1 MWRCKALRLCDKA
14 RKIKM
19 EETNFSVETGR
30 ASSLKSQNDMSQQSP
45 KKVRKK
51 RSLWKSWK
59 RMKGRTKIYLIV
71 LHLFALVGAAILG
84 AWAFFELGFTNN
96 RGGADR
102 NNRYLSGSQQY
113 VAQADSID
121 RQDQALN
128 GYRSLSVLRQFYP
141 KNADLIF
148 HAARFSDRPTAVQEM
163 VYAANMY
170 MQGDEHALAY
180 KKMAADVENVL
191 KSNKLQPFEGNVIPW
206 MNDSAWPALKAA
218 VIKDTAV
225 IYEAARLT
233 GVEPRLIVGC
243 LIGEQVRLF
252 NSKRE
257 MYKRYL
263 GPMKVL
269 SVQSQFSL
277 GVNGI
282 KDFTAMQ
289 VERNLTDTA
298 SIFYMGK
305 PYEHIL
311 DFQTADHQSERF
323 SRLTNY
329 RNHLYSYIYTGC
341 ILHQTMLQWRR
352 SGYDIVNRPDILFTL
367 FNLGF
372 AASKPGPDPQ
382 CGGSHI
388 TVHDEVYTFGVI
400 CNDFYFSGELA
411 EQFPMKA
418 KRFADE

>member
-1 MWRCKALRLCDKA
+1 
-14 RKIKM
+14 M
-19 EETNFSVETGR
+19 EETNSSVETCQG
-30 ASSLKSQNDMSQQSP
+30 ASLQSSDNASQNAS

-59 RMKGRTKIYLIV
+59 RLKGRTKFYLIV
-71 LHLFALVGAAILG
+71 LHLFALVGAGILG
-84 AWAFFELGFTNN
+84 AWAFYELGFTNN
-96 RGGADR
+96 KGGADQ
-102 NNRYLSGSQQY
+102 NNRYLSENQKYTSRSDSVDSQEQILT
-113 VAQADSID
+113 D
-121 RQDQALN
+121 
-128 GYRSLSVLRQFYP
+128 YRSLSVFRHFYP

-148 HAARFSDRPTAVQEM
+148 NAAQFSDRPTAISEM
-163 VYAANMY
+163 LYAANMY
-170 MQGDEHALAY
+170 MQNDEHAAAY
-180 KKMAADVENVL
+180 QKMNADINNIL
-191 KSNKLQPFEGNVIPW
+191 KSNKMKSFEGNVIPW

-218 VIKDTAV
+218 ILKDTAV

-243 LIGEQVRLF
+243 LVGEQVRLF

-323 SRLTNY
+323 NRLTNY

-341 ILHQTMLQWRR
+341 ILHQTMLQWKR

-372 AASKPGPDPQ
+372 AASKPGPDPK

-388 TVHDEVYTFGVI
+388 TVHDQIYTFGVI
-400 CNDFYFSGELA
+400 CNDFYYSGELA
-411 EQFPMKA
+411 EQFPLKA

>member
-1 MWRCKALRLCDKA
+1 
-14 RKIKM
+14 M
-19 EETNFSVETGR
+19 EETNSSVETVH
-30 ASSLKSQNDMSQQSP
+30 APSLQSNGNTSQQTS
-45 KKVRKK
+45 KKLRKK

-59 RMKGRTKIYLIV
+59 RLKGHSKFYLIV
-71 LHLFALVGAAILG
+71 LHLFALVGAGILG

-96 RGGADR
+96 KGGADQ
-102 NNRYLSGSQQY
+102 NNRYLSERQKYTSQS
-113 VAQADSID
+113 DSID
-121 RQDQALN
+121 SQEQILTD
-128 GYRSLSVLRQFYP
+128 YRSLSVLRHFYP

-148 HAARFSDRPTAVQEM
+148 NAAQYSDRPTAISEM
-163 VYAANMY
+163 LYAANMY
-170 MQGDEHALAY
+170 MQDDEHATAY
-180 KKMAADVENVL
+180 QKMVDDINNLL
-191 KSNKLQPFEGNVIPW
+191 KTNKMSPFEGNVVPW

-218 VIKDTAV
+218 ILKDSAV

-243 LIGEQVRLF
+243 LVGEQVRLF

-323 SRLTNY
+323 NRLTNY

-341 ILHQTMLQWRR
+341 ILHQTMLQWKR
-352 SGYDIVNRPDILFTL
+352 SGYDITNRPDILFTL

-388 TVHDEVYTFGVI
+388 TVHDEIYTFGVI
-400 CNDFYFSGELA
+400 CNDFYYSGELA
-411 EQFPMKA
+411 EQFPLKA

>member
-1 MWRCKALRLCDKA
+1 
-14 RKIKM
+14 M
-19 EETNFSVETGR
+19 EETNHSVETFPETSLQSSDN
-30 ASSLKSQNDMSQQSP
+30 ASQRP
-45 KKVRKK
+45 TKKVRKK

-59 RMKGRTKIYLIV
+59 RLKGRTKCYLVV
-71 LHLFALVGAAILG
+71 LHLFALIGAGILG

-96 RGGADR
+96 KGGADK
-102 NNRYLSGSQQY
+102 NNRYLTESQHY
-113 VAQADSID
+113 LASSDSVNS
-121 RQDQALN
+121 QEAALN
-128 GYRSLSVLRQFYP
+128 GYRDLSVLRQFYP

-148 HAARFSDRPTAVQEM
+148 NAAQYSDRPTAVQEM
-163 VYAANMY
+163 IYAANMY
-170 MQGDEHALAY
+170 MQDDDHAVAY
-180 KKMAADVENVL
+180 RKMVDDVDNILKSKKM
-191 KSNKLQPFEGNVIPW
+191 QPFEGNVIPW

-218 VIKDTAV
+218 ILKDSAL

-243 LIGEQVRLF
+243 LVGEQVRLF

-289 VERNLTDTA
+289 VERNLIDTA

-311 DFQTADHQSERF
+311 DFQTENHQAERI

-388 TVHDEVYTFGVI
+388 TVHDAIYTFGVI

-411 EQFPMKA
+411 EQFPLKA
-418 KRFADE
+418 KRFVDE

>member
-1 MWRCKALRLCDKA
+1 MLCVFT
-14 RKIKM
+14 INPNITM
-19 EETNFSVETGR
+19 EETNPNVETLR
-30 ASSLKSQNDMSQQSP
+30 ATSLQTSE
-45 KKVRKK
+45 KVRKK

-59 RMKGRTKIYLIV
+59 RLKGRTKFYLIV
-71 LHLFALVGAAILG
+71 LHLFALVGAGILG
-84 AWAFFELGFTNN
+84 AWAFYELGFTNN
-96 RGGADR
+96 NGGTDK
-102 NNRYLSGSQQY
+102 NNRYLSEKQQY
-113 VAQADSID
+113 ISAVDSANS
-121 RQDQALN
+121 QEAALN

-148 HAARFSDRPTAVQEM
+148 NAAQFSDRPTAVQEM
-163 VYAANMY
+163 IYAANMY
-170 MQGDEHALAY
+170 MQDDDHAAAY
-180 KKMAADVENVL
+180 QKMIADVDNVL
-191 KSNKLQPFEGNVIPW
+191 KSNKMRPFEGNVIPW

-218 VIKDTAV
+218 ILKDTAV

-243 LIGEQVRLF
+243 LVGEQVRLF

-289 VERNLTDTA
+289 VERNLTNDT
-298 SIFYMGK
+298 SIYYMGK
-305 PYEHIL
+305 QYEHIL
-311 DFQTADHQSERF
+311 DFQTADHQTERF
-323 SRLTNY
+323 NRLTNY
-329 RNHLYSYIYTGC
+329 HNHLYSYIYTGC
-341 ILHQTMLQWRR
+341 ILHQTMLQWKR
-352 SGYDIVNRPDILFTL
+352 SGYDITNRPDILFTL

-372 AASKPGPDPQ
+372 QASKPGPDPK

-388 TVHDEVYTFGVI
+388 TVHDAVYTFGVI
-400 CNDFYFSGELA
+400 CNDFYYSGELA
-411 EQFPMKA
+411 EHFPLKA
-418 KRFADE
+418 QRFADE

>member
-1 MWRCKALRLCDKA
+1 
-14 RKIKM
+14 M
-19 EETNFSVETGR
+19 EETNHSVETFPET
-30 ASSLKSQNDMSQQSP
+30 SLQSFDNASQQTS

-59 RMKGRTKIYLIV
+59 RLKGRTKFYLIV
-71 LHLFALVGAAILG
+71 LHLFALVGAGILG

-96 RGGADR
+96 KGGADQ
-102 NNRYLSGSQQY
+102 NNRYLSESQHY
-113 VAQADSID
+113 LASSDSMNS
-121 RQDQALN
+121 QEAALN
-128 GYRSLSVLRQFYP
+128 GYRNLSVLRQFYP

-148 HAARFSDRPTAVQEM
+148 NAAQYSDRPTAVQEM
-163 VYAANMY
+163 IYAANMY
-170 MQGDEHALAY
+170 MQDDDHAIAY
-180 KKMAADVENVL
+180 RKMVGDVENIL
-191 KSNKLQPFEGNVIPW
+191 KSKKITPFEGNVVPW

-218 VIKDTAV
+218 ILKDSAL

-243 LIGEQVRLF
+243 LVGEQVRLF

-311 DFQTADHQSERF
+311 DFQTENHQAERI

-352 SGYDIVNRPDILFTL
+352 SGYDIVHRPDILFTL

-388 TVHDEVYTFGVI
+388 TVHDAIYTFGVI

-411 EQFPMKA
+411 EQFPLKA

>member
-1 MWRCKALRLCDKA
+1 
-14 RKIKM
+14 M
-19 EETNFSVETGR
+19 EETNPSVETLR
-30 ASSLKSQNDMSQQSP
+30 ATSLQSENKTSQQTS

-59 RMKGRTKIYLIV
+59 RLKGRSKAYIIV
-71 LHLFALVGAAILG
+71 LHLFALVGAGILG
-84 AWAFFELGFTNN
+84 AWAFYELGFTNN
-96 RGGADR
+96 KGGADK

-113 VAQADSID
+113 AAIKDSVNS
-121 RQDQALN
+121 QEKTLK
-128 GYRSLSVLRQFYP
+128 GYRDLSVLRQFYP

-148 HAARFSDRPTAVQEM
+148 NAAQFSDRPTAVQEM
-163 VYAANMY
+163 IYAANMY
-170 MQGDEHALAY
+170 MQDDEHATAY
-180 KKMAADVENVL
+180 RKMSDDVDNIL
-191 KSNKLQPFEGNVIPW
+191 KSNRMQPFEGNVIPW

-289 VERNLTDTA
+289 VERNLINDT
-298 SIFYMGK
+298 SIYYMGK
-305 PYEHIL
+305 QYEHIL
-311 DFQTADHQSERF
+311 DFQTADHQTERF
-323 SRLTNY
+323 NRLTNY
-329 RNHLYSYIYTGC
+329 HNHLYSYIYTGC
-341 ILHQTMLQWRR
+341 ILHQTMLQWKR
-352 SGYDIVNRPDILFTL
+352 SGYDITNRPDILFTL

-388 TVHDEVYTFGVI
+388 TVHDAVYTFGVI

>member
-1 MWRCKALRLCDKA
+1 
-14 RKIKM
+14 M
-19 EETNFSVETGR
+19 EETNPSVEACHG
-30 ASSLKSQNDMSQQSP
+30 ASLQSSDNASQQP
-45 KKVRKK
+45 TKKVRKK

-59 RMKGRTKIYLIV
+59 RLKGRTKFYLIV
-71 LHLFALVGAAILG
+71 LHLFALVGAGILG

-96 RGGADR
+96 NGGADK
-102 NNRYLSGSQQY
+102 NNRYLTESQHY
-113 VAQADSID
+113 LASSDSVNS
-121 RQDQALN
+121 QEAALN
-128 GYRSLSVLRQFYP
+128 GYRHLSVLRQFYP

-148 HAARFSDRPTAVQEM
+148 NAARYSDRPTAVQEM
-163 VYAANMY
+163 IYAANMY
-170 MQGDEHALAY
+170 MQEDDHADAY
-180 KKMAADVENVL
+180 RKMVDDVDNILKSKKM
-191 KSNKLQPFEGNVIPW
+191 QPFEGNVIPW
-206 MNDSAWPALKAA
+206 MNDSAWSALKAA
-218 VIKDTAV
+218 ILKDSAL

-243 LIGEQVRLF
+243 LVGEQVRLF

-311 DFQTADHQSERF
+311 DFQTANHQAERI

-388 TVHDEVYTFGVI
+388 TVHDAIYTFGVI

-411 EQFPMKA
+411 EQFPLKA

>member
-1 MWRCKALRLCDKA
+1 
-14 RKIKM
+14 M
-19 EETNFSVETGR
+19 EETNPSVETR
-30 ASSLKSQNDMSQQSP
+30 LIASLQST
-45 KKVRKK
+45 KKPRKK
-51 RSLWKSWK
+51 RTLWKSWK
-59 RMKGRTKIYLIV
+59 RLKGRTKFYLIV
-71 LHLFALVGAAILG
+71 LHLFALIGVGILG
-84 AWAFFELGFTNN
+84 AWAFYELGFTNDK
-96 RGGADR
+96 GGADQ
-102 NNRYLSGSQQY
+102 NNRYLSEKQEYTAQSDSVDSQQRTL
-113 VAQADSID
+113 AD
-121 RQDQALN
+121 
-128 GYRSLSVLRQFYP
+128 YRLLSVLREFYP

-148 HAARFSDRPTAVQEM
+148 NAAQFSDRPTAVQEM
-163 VYAANMY
+163 IYAAKMY
-170 MQGDEHALAY
+170 MQDDDHATAYQKMVGDV
-180 KKMAADVENVL
+180 DNIL
-191 KSNKLQPFEGNVIPW
+191 KSKRMQPFEGNVIPW

-218 VIKDTAV
+218 ILKDSALV
-225 IYEAARLT
+225 YEAARLT

-243 LIGEQVRLF
+243 LVGEQVRLF

-282 KDFTAMQ
+282 KDYTAMQ

-311 DFQTADHQSERF
+311 DFQTENHQAERI

-372 AASKPGPDPQ
+372 QASKPGPDPQ

-388 TVHDEVYTFGVI
+388 KVHDEVYTFGVI
-400 CNDFYFSGELA
+400 CNDFYYSGELA
-411 EQFPMKA
+411 EQFPLKA

>member
-1 MWRCKALRLCDKA
+1 
-14 RKIKM
+14 M
-19 EETNFSVETGR
+19 EETNASVE
-30 ASSLKSQNDMSQQSP
+30 AQNLEPLQSP
-45 KKVRKK
+45 RKTRKK
-51 RSLWKSWK
+51 FSLWKSWE
-59 RMKGRTKIYLIV
+59 RLKGRSKFYLIV
-71 LHLFALVGAAILG
+71 LHLFALIGAGILA
-84 AWAFFELGFTNN
+84 AWGFYELGFTNN
-96 RGGADR
+96 KGGADK
-102 NNRYLSGSQQY
+102 NNRYLTDSQHY
-113 VAQADSID
+113 AAQSDSID
-121 RQDQALN
+121 SQAQALS
-128 GYRSLSVLRQFYP
+128 GYRNLSVLRQFYP

-148 HAARFSDRPTAVQEM
+148 HAAQFSDRPSAVQEM
-163 VYAANMY
+163 IYAANMY
-170 MQGDEHALAY
+170 MQGDEY
-180 KKMAADVENVL
+180 GDVYRKAVQDVDNLL
-191 KSNKLQPFEGNVIPW
+191 KSKKGKTFEGNVIPW

-218 VIKDTAV
+218 ILKDTAV

-243 LIGEQVRLF
+243 LVGEQVRLF

-257 MYKRYL
+257 MFKRYL

-323 SRLTNY
+323 NRLTNY
-329 RNHLYSYIYTGC
+329 HNHLYSYLYTGC
-341 ILHQTMLQWRR
+341 ILHQTMLQWKR
-352 SGYDIVNRPDILFTL
+352 SGYDITNRPDILFTL

-372 AASKPGPDPQ
+372 QASKPGPDPK

-411 EQFPMKA
+411 EQFPLKA
-418 KRFADE
+418 ERFAHE

>member
-1 MWRCKALRLCDKA
+1 
-14 RKIKM
+14 M
-19 EETNFSVETGR
+19 EETNSSVETVH
-30 ASSLKSQNDMSQQSP
+30 APSLQSNGNTSQQTS
-45 KKVRKK
+45 KKIRKK

-59 RMKGRTKIYLIV
+59 RLKGRSKFYLIV
-71 LHLFALVGAAILG
+71 LHLFALVGAGILG

-96 RGGADR
+96 KGGADQ
-102 NNRYLSGSQQY
+102 NNRYLSEKQKYTSQS
-113 VAQADSID
+113 DSID
-121 RQDQALN
+121 SQEQILTD
-128 GYRSLSVLRQFYP
+128 YRSLSVLRHFYP

-148 HAARFSDRPTAVQEM
+148 NAAQYSDRPTAISEM
-163 VYAANMY
+163 LYAANMY
-170 MQGDEHALAY
+170 MQDDEHATAY
-180 KKMAADVENVL
+180 QKMVDDINNIL
-191 KSNKLQPFEGNVIPW
+191 KTNKMSPFEGNVVPW

-218 VIKDTAV
+218 ILKDSAV

-243 LIGEQVRLF
+243 LVGEQVRLF

-323 SRLTNY
+323 NRLTNY

-341 ILHQTMLQWRR
+341 ILHQTMLQWKR
-352 SGYDIVNRPDILFTL
+352 SGYDITNRPDILFTL

-388 TVHDEVYTFGVI
+388 TVHDEIYTFGVI
-400 CNDFYFSGELA
+400 CNDFYYSGELA
-411 EQFPMKA
+411 EQFPLKA

>member
-1 MWRCKALRLCDKA
+1 M
-14 RKIKM
+14 INNNM
-19 EETNFSVETGR
+19 ENISKPETTA
-30 ASSLKSQNDMSQQSP
+30 ASSGNA
-45 KKVRKK
+45 KKQRKK
-51 RSLWKSWK
+51 RTLWKSWK
-59 RMKGRTKIYLIV
+59 RLKGKSKFYLIV
-71 LHLFALVGAAILG
+71 LHLFALIGVGILG

-96 RGGADR
+96 NGGADQ
-102 NNRYLSGSQQY
+102 NNRYLSESQQY
-113 VAQADSID
+113 LASSDSVNSQEVA
-121 RQDQALN
+121 LE
-128 GYRSLSVLRQFYP
+128 GYRALSILRQFYP

-148 HAARFSDRPTAVQEM
+148 QAAQHSDRPTAVQEM
-163 VYAANMY
+163 IYAANMY
-170 MQGDEHALAY
+170 MQDDDYATAYHKMVGDV
-180 KKMAADVENVL
+180 DNIL
-191 KSNKLQPFEGNVIPW
+191 KSKKIQPFEGNVIPW

-218 VIKDTAV
+218 ILKDSAL
-225 IYEAARLT
+225 INEAARLT

-243 LIGEQVRLF
+243 LVGEQVRLF

-289 VERNLTDTA
+289 VERNLTDT
-298 SIFYMGK
+298 SSLFYMGK

-311 DFQTADHQSERF
+311 DFQTENHQAERV

-388 TVHDEVYTFGVI
+388 TVHDQVYTFGVI
-400 CNDFYFSGELA
+400 CNDFYYSGELA
-411 EQFPMKA
+411 EQFPLKA

>member
-1 MWRCKALRLCDKA
+1 M
-14 RKIKM
+14 INNNM
-19 EETNFSVETGR
+19 ENIAKPEMAA
-30 ASSLKSQNDMSQQSP
+30 ASSENA
-45 KKVRKK
+45 KKQRKK

-59 RMKGRTKIYLIV
+59 RLKGRSKFYLIM
-71 LHLFALVGAAILG
+71 LHLFALVGAGILG
-84 AWAFFELGFTNN
+84 AWAFYELGFTNN
-96 RGGADR
+96 KGGTDK
-102 NNRYLSGSQQY
+102 NNRYLTESQQY
-113 VAQADSID
+113 IPQSDSVSSQEQTLD
-121 RQDQALN
+121 D
-128 GYRSLSVLRQFYP
+128 YRSLSLFRNFYP

-148 HAARFSDRPTAVQEM
+148 NAAQYSDRPTAVREM
-163 VYAANMY
+163 LYAANMY
-170 MQGDEHALAY
+170 MQDDDHAVAY
-180 KKMAADVENVL
+180 QKMMADLDNL
-191 KSNKLQPFEGNVIPW
+191 IKSNKMQPFEGNVVPW

-218 VIKDTAV
+218 ILKDSAL
-225 IYEAARLT
+225 INEAARLT

-243 LIGEQVRLF
+243 LVGEQVRLF

-323 SRLTNY
+323 NRLTNY

-341 ILHQTMLQWRR
+341 ILHQTMLQWKR

-372 AASKPGPDPQ
+372 AASKPGPDPK

-388 TVHDEVYTFGVI
+388 TVAGEIYTFGVI

-411 EQFPMKA
+411 EHFPMRA

>member
-1 MWRCKALRLCDKA
+1 
-14 RKIKM
+14 M
-19 EETNFSVETGR
+19 EETNPNVETFHET
-30 ASSLKSQNDMSQQSP
+30 SLQTL

-51 RSLWKSWK
+51 RTLWKSWK
-59 RMKGRTKIYLIV
+59 RLKGRSKFYLIV
-71 LHLFALVGAAILG
+71 VHLFALVGLAILG

-96 RGGADR
+96 KGGADK
-102 NNRYLSGSQQY
+102 NNRYLSETQDYAASSDSVSSQE
-113 VAQADSID
+113 
-121 RQDQALN
+121 QALN
-128 GYRSLSVLRQFYP
+128 GYRSLAVLRQFYP

-148 HAARFSDRPTAVQEM
+148 NAAQYSDRPTAVQEM
-163 VYAANMY
+163 IFAANMY
-170 MQGDEHALAY
+170 IQDDDHAAAYQKMMGDV
-180 KKMAADVENVL
+180 DNVL
-191 KSNKLQPFEGNVIPW
+191 KSNKMQPFEGNVIPW

-218 VIKDTAV
+218 VIKDSAV

-257 MYKRYL
+257 MYKQYL

-298 SIFYMGK
+298 SIYYMGK
-305 PYEHIL
+305 QYEHIL

-372 AASKPGPDPQ
+372 QASKPGPEPK

-388 TVHDEVYTFGVI
+388 TVHDQIYTFGVI

-411 EQFPMKA
+411 EQFPMQA

>member
-1 MWRCKALRLCDKA
+1 
-14 RKIKM
+14 M
-19 EETNFSVETGR
+19 EETNLSVETCHG
-30 ASSLKSQNDMSQQSP
+30 ASLQSSDNVTKQSS

-59 RMKGRTKIYLIV
+59 RLKGRSKFYLIV
-71 LHLFALVGAAILG
+71 LHLFALVGAGILG

-96 RGGADR
+96 TGGVDQ
-102 NNRYLSGSQQY
+102 NNRYLSENQQY
-113 VAQADSID
+113 LASFDSVKS
-121 RQDQALN
+121 QDAVLN
-128 GYRSLSVLRQFYP
+128 SYRDLSVFRQFYP

-148 HAARFSDRPTAVQEM
+148 NAAQYSDRPAAVREM
-163 VYAANMY
+163 IHAANMY
-170 MQGDEHALAY
+170 MQDDDHAIAY
-180 KKMAADVENVL
+180 RKMVGDVENIL
-191 KSNKLQPFEGNVIPW
+191 KSKKITPFEGNVVPW

-218 VIKDTAV
+218 ILKDSAV

-233 GVEPRLIVGC
+233 GVEPRLIVAC
-243 LIGEQVRLF
+243 LVGEQVRLF

-257 MYKRYL
+257 MYKQYL

-311 DFQTADHQSERF
+311 DFRTENHQAERID
-323 SRLTNY
+323 RLTNY

-352 SGYDIVNRPDILFTL
+352 SGYDIVQRPDILFTL

-372 AASKPGPDPQ
+372 AASKPGPDPK

-388 TVHDEVYTFGVI
+388 TVHDQIYTFGVI

-411 EQFPMKA
+411 EQFPLKA

>member
-1 MWRCKALRLCDKA
+1 
-14 RKIKM
+14 M
-19 EETNFSVETGR
+19 EETNHSVETFPETSLQ
-30 ASSLKSQNDMSQQSP
+30 SSDNASQQP
-45 KKVRKK
+45 TKKVRKK

-59 RMKGRTKIYLIV
+59 RLKGRTKFYLVV
-71 LHLFALVGAAILG
+71 LHLFALVGAGILG

-96 RGGADR
+96 KGGADK
-102 NNRYLSGSQQY
+102 NNRYLTESQHY
-113 VAQADSID
+113 LASSDSVNS
-121 RQDQALN
+121 QEAALN
-128 GYRSLSVLRQFYP
+128 GYRDLSVLRQFYP

-148 HAARFSDRPTAVQEM
+148 NAAQYSDRSTAVQEM
-163 VYAANMY
+163 IYAANMY
-170 MQGDEHALAY
+170 MQDDDHAVAY
-180 KKMAADVENVL
+180 RKMVDDVDNIL
-191 KSNKLQPFEGNVIPW
+191 KSQKMQPFEGNVIPW

-218 VIKDTAV
+218 ILKDSAL

-243 LIGEQVRLF
+243 LVGEQVRLF

-311 DFQTADHQSERF
+311 DFQTDNHQAERI

-388 TVHDEVYTFGVI
+388 TVHDAIYTFGVI

-411 EQFPMKA
+411 EQFPLKA
-418 KRFADE
+418 KRFVDE

>member
-1 MWRCKALRLCDKA
+1 M
-14 RKIKM
+14 
-19 EETNFSVETGR
+19 
-30 ASSLKSQNDMSQQSP
+30 
-45 KKVRKK
+45 
-51 RSLWKSWK
+51 
-59 RMKGRTKIYLIV
+59 
-71 LHLFALVGAAILG
+71 LHLFALVGEGILG
-84 AWAFFELGFTNN
+84 AWAFYELGFTNN
-96 RGGADR
+96 KGGADK

-113 VAQADSID
+113 AAIKDSVNS
-121 RQDQALN
+121 QEKTLK
-128 GYRSLSVLRQFYP
+128 GYRDLSVLRQFYP

-148 HAARFSDRPTAVQEM
+148 SAAQFSDRPTAVQEM
-163 VYAANMY
+163 IYAANMY
-170 MQGDEHALAY
+170 MQDDEHATAY
-180 KKMAADVENVL
+180 RKMSDDVDNIL
-191 KSNKLQPFEGNVIPW
+191 KSNRMQPFEGNVIPW

-289 VERNLTDTA
+289 VERNLTNDS

-305 PYEHIL
+305 QYEHIL

-323 SRLTNY
+323 NRLTNY
-329 RNHLYSYIYTGC
+329 HNHLYSYIYTGC
-341 ILHQTMLQWRR
+341 ILHQTMLQWKR
-352 SGYDIVNRPDILFTL
+352 SGYDITNRPDILFTL

-372 AASKPGPDPQ
+372 AASKPGPDPK

-388 TVHDEVYTFGVI
+388 TVHDAVYTFGVI

>member
-1 MWRCKALRLCDKA
+1 
-14 RKIKM
+14 M
-19 EETNFSVETGR
+19 EETN
-30 ASSLKSQNDMSQQSP
+30 SSEDTLHAAYLQYPDNIYKQTP
-45 KKVRKK
+45 KKVRKR
-51 RSLWKSWK
+51 RSLWKTWK
-59 RMKGRTKIYLIV
+59 RLKGRTKFYLIV
-71 LHLFALVGAAILG
+71 LHLFALVGAGILG
-84 AWAFFELGFTNN
+84 AWVFYELGFTNN
-96 RGGADR
+96 KGGADK
-102 NNRYLSGSQQY
+102 NNRYLSGNQQY
-113 VAQADSID
+113 LSQSDSINSQEQTLD
-121 RQDQALN
+121 
-128 GYRSLSVLRQFYP
+128 GYRSLSILRQFYP

-148 HAARFSDRPTAVQEM
+148 NAAKYSNRPTAIQEM
-163 VYAANMY
+163 IYAANMY
-170 MQGDEHALAY
+170 MQDDKHASAY
-180 KKMAADVENVL
+180 QKMVIDIDNVL
-191 KSNKLQPFEGNVIPW
+191 ESNKMQAFEGNVIPW

-218 VIKDTAV
+218 ILKDTAV

-243 LIGEQVRLF
+243 LVGEQVRLF

-311 DFQTADHQSERF
+311 DFQTADHQTERF
-323 SRLTNY
+323 NRLTNY

-341 ILHQTMLQWRR
+341 ILHQTMLQWKR

-372 AASKPGPDPQ
+372 AASKPGPDPK

-388 TVHDEVYTFGVI
+388 KVHDEIYTFGVI
-400 CNDFYFSGELA
+400 CNDFYYSGELA
-411 EQFPMKA
+411 EQFPLKA

>member
-1 MWRCKALRLCDKA
+1 
-14 RKIKM
+14 M
-19 EETNFSVETGR
+19 EETNPSVETCHG
-30 ASSLKSQNDMSQQSP
+30 ASLQSQNNAPQQP
-45 KKVRKK
+45 TKKVRKK
-51 RSLWKSWK
+51 RTLWKSWK
-59 RMKGRTKIYLIV
+59 RLKGRSKFYLIV
-71 LHLFALVGAAILG
+71 LHVFALMGMGILG
-84 AWAFFELGFTNN
+84 AWAFFELGFTNDK
-96 RGGADR
+96 GGADQ
-102 NNRYLSGSQQY
+102 NNRYLSEKQEY
-113 VAQADSID
+113 AAQADSID
-121 RQDQALN
+121 SQQRTLAD
-128 GYRSLSVLRQFYP
+128 YRLLSVLREFYP

-148 HAARFSDRPTAVQEM
+148 KAAQFSDRPTAVQEM

-170 MQGDEHALAY
+170 MQDDDHAIAY
-180 KKMAADVENVL
+180 RKMLSDVDNVL
-191 KSNKLQPFEGNVIPW
+191 KSNKKKPFEGNVIPW

-218 VIKDTAV
+218 ILKDSAL

-243 LIGEQVRLF
+243 LVGEQVRLF

-289 VERNLTDTA
+289 VERNLTDTS

-305 PYEHIL
+305 QYEHIL

-323 SRLTNY
+323 NRLTNY

-372 AASKPGPDPQ
+372 AASKPGPDPK

-388 TVHDEVYTFGVI
+388 TVRDQIYTFGVI
-400 CNDFYFSGELA
+400 CNDFYYSGELA

>member
-1 MWRCKALRLCDKA
+1 
-14 RKIKM
+14 M
-19 EETNFSVETGR
+19 EETNPSVETCHG
-30 ASSLKSQNDMSQQSP
+30 ASLQSQNIAPQQP
-45 KKVRKK
+45 TEKVRKK
-51 RSLWKSWK
+51 RTLWKSWK
-59 RMKGRTKIYLIV
+59 RLKGRSKFYLIV
-71 LHLFALVGAAILG
+71 LHLFALIGVGILG

-96 RGGADR
+96 SGGADQ
-102 NNRYLSGSQQY
+102 NNRYLSEKQQY
-113 VAQADSID
+113 AAQSDTTDSQEQILKD
-121 RQDQALN
+121 
-128 GYRSLSVLRQFYP
+128 YRTLSVFRQFYP

-148 HAARFSDRPTAVQEM
+148 KAAQFSDRPTAVQEM
-163 VYAANMY
+163 IYAANMY
-170 MQGDEHALAY
+170 MQDDDHAIAY
-180 KKMAADVENVL
+180 RKMVSDVDNVL
-191 KSNKLQPFEGNVIPW
+191 KSNKVKPFEGNVVPW

-218 VIKDTAV
+218 ILKDSAL

-243 LIGEQVRLF
+243 LVGEQVRLF

-298 SIFYMGK
+298 SLFYMGK

-311 DFQTADHQSERF
+311 DFQTENHQAERVR
-323 SRLTNY
+323 RLTNY

-372 AASKPGPDPQ
+372 AASKPGPDPK

-388 TVHDEVYTFGVI
+388 RVHDEVYTFGVI

-411 EQFPMKA
+411 EQFPLKA

>member
-1 MWRCKALRLCDKA
+1 M
-14 RKIKM
+14 INNNM
-19 EETNFSVETGR
+19 ENIAKPETTA
-30 ASSLKSQNDMSQQSP
+30 ASSENA
-45 KKVRKK
+45 KKQRKK

-59 RMKGRTKIYLIV
+59 RLKGRSKFYLIM
-71 LHLFALVGAAILG
+71 LHLFALVGAGILG
-84 AWAFFELGFTNN
+84 AWAFYELGFTNN
-96 RGGADR
+96 KGGTDK
-102 NNRYLSGSQQY
+102 NNRYLTESQQY
-113 VAQADSID
+113 IPQSDSVSSQEQTLD
-121 RQDQALN
+121 D
-128 GYRSLSVLRQFYP
+128 YRSLSLFRNFYP

-148 HAARFSDRPTAVQEM
+148 NAAQYSDRPTAVREM
-163 VYAANMY
+163 LYAANMY
-170 MQGDEHALAY
+170 MQDDDHAVAY
-180 KKMAADVENVL
+180 QKMMADLDNL
-191 KSNKLQPFEGNVIPW
+191 IKSNKMQPFEGNVVPW
-206 MNDSAWPALKAA
+206 MNDSAWPALKSA
-218 VIKDTAV
+218 ILKDSAL
-225 IYEAARLT
+225 INEAARLT

-243 LIGEQVRLF
+243 LVGEQVRLF

-323 SRLTNY
+323 NRLTNY

-341 ILHQTMLQWRR
+341 ILHQTMLQWKR

-372 AASKPGPDPQ
+372 AASKPGPDPK

-388 TVHDEVYTFGVI
+388 TVAGEIYTFGVI

-411 EQFPMKA
+411 EHFPMRA

>member
-1 MWRCKALRLCDKA
+1 MLCVFT
-14 RKIKM
+14 INPNITM
-19 EETNFSVETGR
+19 EETNPNVETLR
-30 ASSLKSQNDMSQQSP
+30 ATSLQTSE
-45 KKVRKK
+45 KVRKK

-59 RMKGRTKIYLIV
+59 RLKGRTKFYLIV
-71 LHLFALVGAAILG
+71 LHLFALVGAGILG
-84 AWAFFELGFTNN
+84 AWAFYELGFTNN
-96 RGGADR
+96 KGGMDK
-102 NNRYLSGSQQY
+102 NNRYLSEKQQHISAVDSANSQE
-113 VAQADSID
+113 A
-121 RQDQALN
+121 ALN

-148 HAARFSDRPTAVQEM
+148 NAAQFSDRPTAVQEM
-163 VYAANMY
+163 IYAANMY
-170 MQGDEHALAY
+170 MQDDDHAAAY
-180 KKMAADVENVL
+180 QKMIADVDNVL
-191 KSNKLQPFEGNVIPW
+191 KSNKMKPFEGNVIPW

-218 VIKDTAV
+218 ILKDTAV

-243 LIGEQVRLF
+243 LVGEQVRLF

-289 VERNLTDTA
+289 VERNLTNDT
-298 SIFYMGK
+298 SIYYMGK
-305 PYEHIL
+305 QYEHIL
-311 DFQTADHQSERF
+311 DFQTADHQTERF
-323 SRLTNY
+323 NRLTNY
-329 RNHLYSYIYTGC
+329 HNHLYSYIYTGC
-341 ILHQTMLQWRR
+341 ILHQTMLQWKR
-352 SGYDIVNRPDILFTL
+352 SGYDITNRPDILFTL

-372 AASKPGPDPQ
+372 QASKPGPDPK

-388 TVHDEVYTFGVI
+388 TVHDAVYTFGVI
-400 CNDFYFSGELA
+400 CNDFYYSGELA
-411 EQFPMKA
+411 EHFPLKA
-418 KRFADE
+418 QRFADE

>member
-1 MWRCKALRLCDKA
+1 
-14 RKIKM
+14 M
-19 EETNFSVETGR
+19 EETNPSVETFPETSLQ
-30 ASSLKSQNDMSQQSP
+30 SSDNASQQP
-45 KKVRKK
+45 TKKVRKK
-51 RSLWKSWK
+51 RTLWKSWK
-59 RMKGRTKIYLIV
+59 RLKGRSKFYLIV
-71 LHLFALVGAAILG
+71 LHLFALIGVGILG

-96 RGGADR
+96 SGGADQ
-102 NNRYLSGSQQY
+102 NNRYLSEKQEYAAQSDTTDSQEQILK
-113 VAQADSID
+113 D
-121 RQDQALN
+121 
-128 GYRSLSVLRQFYP
+128 YRTLSVFRQFYP

-148 HAARFSDRPTAVQEM
+148 KAAQSSDRPTAVQEM
-163 VYAANMY
+163 IYAANMY
-170 MQGDEHALAY
+170 MQDDDYAIAYRKMVGDV
-180 KKMAADVENVL
+180 DNIL
-191 KSNKLQPFEGNVIPW
+191 KSNKVNPFEGNIVPW

-218 VIKDTAV
+218 ILKDSAL

-243 LIGEQVRLF
+243 LVGEQVRLF

-269 SVQSQFSL
+269 SVQTQFSL

-298 SIFYMGK
+298 SLFYMGK

-311 DFQTADHQSERF
+311 DFQTADHQAERI

-372 AASKPGPDPQ
+372 AASKPGPAPK

-388 TVHDEVYTFGVI
+388 TVHDAIYTFGVI

-411 EQFPMKA
+411 EQFPLKA

>member
-1 MWRCKALRLCDKA
+1 MLCVFT
-14 RKIKM
+14 INPNITM
-19 EETNFSVETGR
+19 EETNPNVETLR
-30 ASSLKSQNDMSQQSP
+30 ATSLQTSE
-45 KKVRKK
+45 KVRKK

-59 RMKGRTKIYLIV
+59 RLKGRTKFYLIV
-71 LHLFALVGAAILG
+71 LHLFALVGAGILG
-84 AWAFFELGFTNN
+84 AWAFYELGFTNN
-96 RGGADR
+96 NGGTDK
-102 NNRYLSGSQQY
+102 NNRYLSEKQQY
-113 VAQADSID
+113 ISAVDSANS
-121 RQDQALN
+121 QEAALN

-148 HAARFSDRPTAVQEM
+148 NAAQFSDRPTAVQEM
-163 VYAANMY
+163 IYAANMY
-170 MQGDEHALAY
+170 MQDDDHATAY
-180 KKMAADVENVL
+180 QKMIADVDNVL
-191 KSNKLQPFEGNVIPW
+191 KSNKMKPFEGNVIPW

-218 VIKDTAV
+218 ILKDTAV

-243 LIGEQVRLF
+243 LVGEQVRLF

-289 VERNLTDTA
+289 VERNLTNDT
-298 SIFYMGK
+298 SIYYMGK
-305 PYEHIL
+305 QYEHIL
-311 DFQTADHQSERF
+311 DFQTADHQTERF
-323 SRLTNY
+323 NRLTNY
-329 RNHLYSYIYTGC
+329 HNHLYSYIYTGC
-341 ILHQTMLQWRR
+341 ILHQTMLQWKR
-352 SGYDIVNRPDILFTL
+352 SGYDITNRPDILFTL

-372 AASKPGPDPQ
+372 QASKPGPDPK

-388 TVHDEVYTFGVI
+388 TVHDAVYTFGVI
-400 CNDFYFSGELA
+400 CNDFYYSGELA
-411 EQFPMKA
+411 EHFPLKA
-418 KRFADE
+418 QRFADE